1 MQPHW
6 PKIAGKVLVSATV
19 QLSLGSLELPSRFM
33 IRTFTRTQEA
43 VDATVSEMYS
53 YIVIGLLWTIG
64 TTILMYVQH
73 YYIGAVLNM
82 TVNLL
87 AMWWIIYR
95 RYSVLVETATK
106 YGLQVKSL
114 IN

>member
-33 IRTFTRTQEA
+33 IRSLIRTQEA
-43 VDATVSEMYS
+43 VDATISEMYS
-53 YIVIGLLWTIG
+53 YIVIGLLWAIG

-73 YYIGAVLNM
+73 YYAGAVANIL
-82 TVNLL
+82 VNLL
-87 AMWWIIYR
+87 CIWWIVYR
-95 RYSVLVETATK
+95 RYTVLVETAAK

-114 IN
+114 L